1 MPLIHKF
8 TRNPHIKAT
17 ILSLAP
23 MIMTPFA
30 DFSWAFLPFLPSWGP
45 SPCLLGPLPLLPRWS
60 HTQLY
65 ACKLQ
70 TYSPCLGSTPVSIS
84 NFRAGRGCERFLEPI
99 LLHQFFLFTITFSQT
114 RNLGRFHLI
123 PFSPL
128 NNSILMIHPWVLPS
142 SSFFPRRKTK
152 KSYPLKLLHYSK
164 KFSPLDSR
172 LLAILF
178 TWGNLAEHARGCACE
193 CARVHTHSHT
203 HTHTLRRMDQMR
215 RKRWVPGSSGVFSI
229 HSVVHFGSYP
239 WVSSCGLLWWAL
251 TWGVQHINTPRCAR
265 ASDGVAGRHDGGNTL
280 LKKIF
285 NFKKKWSGCNLSNKE
300 TTAVLLNYFFLDQ
313 FYFYN
318 ESNFETLKSFYLNH

>member
-1 MPLIHKF
+1 
-8 TRNPHIKAT
+8 
-17 ILSLAP
+17 

-172 LLAILF
+172 LLAIQF
-178 TWGNLAEHARGCACE
+178 TWGNLAEHTHGCALSAHACI
-193 CARVHTHSHT
+193 HT
-203 HTHTLRRMDQMR
+203 HTHSEEWTKWGERDGFL
-215 RKRWVPGSSGVFSI
+215 VLLEFSLYILLSILVLIPGSQA
-229 HSVVHFGSYP
+229 VVY
-239 WVSSCGLLWWAL
+239 CGGLSPE
-251 TWGVQHINTPRCAR
+251 VY
-265 ASDGVAGRHDGGNTL
+265 NTL
-280 LKKIF
+280 THPDVPELVMV
-285 NFKKKWSGCNLSNKE
+285 WLEGMMVGTHS
-300 TTAVLLNYFFLDQ
+300 
-313 FYFYN
+313 
-318 ESNFETLKSFYLNH
+318 